1 MSRQIDIV
9 VQGVLGTTPTLVR
22 TANERVYCHFR
33 LATTPTFRVGEDWR
47 QGETLW
53 FTAKAWGTLAR
64 NLSMSLRKGDP
75 VVLVGRFTQESWKRD
90 NGTIG
95 CTNVLTVSTG
105 GHDLARGESHF
116 MKVAP
121 LTRSA
126 DSADEASASGEAG
139 QTGEGEAAP
148 SAGETGCA
156 ADEAGGCEAPSQ
168 PQVTGASPADPWEV
182 TRGEAPEPGTEAFE
196 AGDALSEEGP
206 VSEREPGQDAE
217 PAAPVTGG
225 QPEVM
230 TQPAYVLV

>member
-1 MSRQIDIV
+1 M
-9 VQGVLGTTPTLVR
+9 
-22 TANERVYCHFR
+22 
-33 LATTPTFRVGEDWR
+33 
-47 QGETLW
+47 
-53 FTAKAWGTLAR
+53 
-64 NLSMSLRKGDP
+64 
-75 VVLVGRFTQESWKRD
+75 VLVGRFTQESWKRD

-217 PAAPVTGG
+217 PAAPATGG